1 MNPMLA
7 ICELFFL
14 KQQPIDESINHTCR
28 DAIDNDRPSSVGM
41 DSISLASV
49 KRDESSSIP
58 SFRLFQNEPLFHY
71 QILRICGMDCKGLF

>member
-1 MNPMLA
+1 MNLMLA

-14 KQQPIDESINHTCR
+14 KQQPIDEPVNHTCR
-28 DAIDNDRPSSVGM
+28 DAIDNDRPCSVGM
-41 DSISLASV
+41 DFISLASV

-71 QILRICGMDCKGLF
+71 QILRIFGMDGKGSF